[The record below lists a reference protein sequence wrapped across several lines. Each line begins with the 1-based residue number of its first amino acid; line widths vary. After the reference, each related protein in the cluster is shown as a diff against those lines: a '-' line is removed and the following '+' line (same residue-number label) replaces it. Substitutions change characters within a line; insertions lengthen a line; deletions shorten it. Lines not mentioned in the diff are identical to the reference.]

1 MYMFSSPSSFVS
13 SRSISQEEEEAFV
26 RSFVRSS
33 TGSPAER
40 GGEPPSANATRRY
53 PASTRLD
60 SRAPHPIRV
69 DNKSH
74 IFRVLTASSSPLRAK
89 QTGRVFAFIRN
100 RRIRVGGALLN
111 ANRLRII
118 SSKAPS
124 HRIHPR
130 RHLDP
135 SVSRIAYR
143 IDVYIYLRTFRSS
156 SPPRSSSSS
165 SSFVRSFVRS
175 FLLGR
180 VPMCVP
186 PRACARTRQTDTDTD
201 EGVSTP
207 G

>member
-1 MYMFSSPSSFVS
+1 MSINQCICFLLHHLSCPRDPSPRKKKKK
-13 SRSISQEEEEAFV
+13 RSFV

-100 RRIRVGGALLN
+100 RRIRVGGAFLN
-111 ANRLRII
+111 AAFL
-118 SSKAPS
+118 
-124 HRIHPR
+124 
-130 RHLDP
+130 
-135 SVSRIAYR
+135 
-143 IDVYIYLRTFRSS
+143 
-156 SPPRSSSSS
+156 
-165 SSFVRSFVRS
+165 RSFVPS
-175 FLLGR
+175 
-180 VPMCVP
+180 
-186 PRACARTRQTDTDTD
+186 
-201 EGVSTP
+201 STP
-207 G
+207 PSSVRRSVRPS